1 VIDSCR
7 DELMQ
12 KRLSKGD
19 IEGFLSA
26 MIYNAYGSTN
36 AQAIA
41 PLIFT
46 DENYVAKKL
55 STRQRP
61 NPPPADINAD
71 MDLYEVSDETIHN
84 SRVKNVMKQIE
95 EKVFLGPVKM
105 Y

>member
-1 VIDSCR
+1 
-7 DELMQ
+7 MQ
-12 KRLSKGD
+12 KKLSKAD

-36 AQAIA
+36 ASTIA

-46 DENYVAKKL
+46 DENYVNKKL

-61 NPPPADINAD
+61 NPPPADVNAD

-84 SRVKNVMKQIE
+84 SRVKNVMRQIE